1 VEISLLIGVI
11 GGLMVLIAFIS
22 SSLGKLSRFTYRYM
36 ALNGIGATLLIY
48 YAIMS
53 KSIIFIFLN
62 IIWVSVEIYYLIRK
76 LLK

>member
-1 VEISLLIGVI
+1 MDISLLVGAI
-11 GGLMVLIAFIS
+11 GGVMVLIAFIL

-36 ALNGIGATLLIY
+36 ALNGIGAALLIY
-48 YAIMS
+48 YAIIS
-53 KSIIFIFLN
+53 KSTIFIFLN

>member
-22 SSLGKLSRFTYRYM
+22 SSLGKLSRFTYRYI